1 MSYKRKESTR
11 PCNAAMVFSDLP
23 SKCGELNE
31 VNMLLFVASNNDND
45 IFNPP

>member
-11 PCNAAMVFSDLP
+11 PCNAAKFFSDVS
-23 SKCGELNE
+23 SKCGELSE